1 MELLHNGSARSVAM
15 FLAVMLIARIISAYP
30 NVKTMYSKRLN
41 DYMYLIDLK
50 PRGFEN
56 FSACYVVKG
65 SKVAIVESGPRL
77 TVENLLAGLQEIGI
91 KREEVDYVAV
101 THIHIDHA
109 GGAGT
114 LLPHLPNAQLLCHK
128 KGAPHL
134 INPERLW
141 ISSLQVLGGIAEM
154 YGEFEPVPEE
164 RILIAKEGMVL
175 DLGKGIDLKVLEVP
189 GHASHELSF
198 YEKNSNGV
206 FPGDAAGIYL
216 NKFGVVIINTP
227 PPFHLEKALSSLQR
241 LIQMKPRWL
250 YYSHFGP
257 ASDPVKK
264 LKNYAA
270 RLRLW
275 GEIIL
280 EGMKRGESL
289 DVISERISE
298 KESTAPDVADY
309 IKNHLIYKERGIITP
324 NVYGFMGYFR
334 KSMKLAI
341 K

>member
-1 MELLHNGSARSVAM
+1 
-15 FLAVMLIARIISAYP
+15 
-30 NVKTMYSKRLN
+30 MYSKRLN
-41 DYMYLIDLK
+41 DFMYLIDLK
-50 PRGFEN
+50 PKGFDN
-56 FSACYVVKG
+56 FSASYVIKG
-65 SKVAIVESGPRL
+65 SRVAIIETGPRL
-77 TVENLLAGLQEIGI
+77 TVENLLAGLKETGV

-114 LLPHLPNAQLLCHK
+114 LLPHLPNAQLLVHE

-134 INPERLW
+134 INPEKLW
-141 ISSLQVLGGIAEM
+141 VSSLQVLGDIAEM
-154 YGEFEPVPEE
+154 YGEYESVPEE

-175 DLGKGIDLKVLEVP
+175 DLGKGLDLKVLEMP
-189 GHASHELSF
+189 GHAAHELGF

-216 NKFGVVIINTP
+216 NKFDVVIVNTP
-227 PPFHLEKALSSLQR
+227 PPFHLEMALSSLQR
-241 LIQMKPRWL
+241 LVQMKPKWL
-250 YYSHFGP
+250 YYSHFGR
-257 ASDPVKK
+257 ADAVKK

-270 RLRLW
+270 RLKLW

-280 EGMKRGESL
+280 QGMRSGESF

-298 KESTAPDVADY
+298 KDPIAPDVADY
-309 IKNHLIYKERGIITP
+309 IENHLILSRGIIVP
-324 NVYGFMGYFR
+324 NFYGFMEYFR
-334 KSMKLAI
+334 KVYELDI

>member
-1 MELLHNGSARSVAM
+1 
-15 FLAVMLIARIISAYP
+15 
-30 NVKTMYSKRLN
+30 MYSKRLN
-41 DYMYLIDLK
+41 DYTYLIDLK
-50 PRGFEN
+50 PEGFEN
-56 FSACYVVKG
+56 FSASYVIKG
-65 SKVAIVESGPRL
+65 SRAAIIETGPRL
-77 TVENLLAGLQEIGI
+77 TVENLLAGLKEIGV

-114 LLPHLPNAQLLCHK
+114 LLPHLPNAQLLVHE

-134 INPERLW
+134 INPEKLW
-141 ISSLQVLGGIAEM
+141 TSSLQVLGSIAEM

-164 RILIAKEGMVL
+164 KILVAKEGMVL
-175 DLGKGIDLKVLEVP
+175 DLGKDVDLKVLEMP

-216 NKFGVVIINTP
+216 SKFDVVLINTP
-227 PPFHLEKALSSLQR
+227 PPFHLEMAVSSLQR
-241 LIQMKPRWL
+241 LIQMKPGWL

-257 ASDPVKK
+257 ADDAVKK

-270 RLRLW
+270 RLELW

-280 EGMKRGESL
+280 DGMRRGESL
-289 DVISERISE
+289 DVMSERILE
-298 KESTAPDVADY
+298 KEPIAPDVADY
-309 IKNHLIYKERGIITP
+309 IKNHLILGRGIVIG
-324 NVYGFMGYFR
+324 NVYGFMEYFR
-334 KSMKLAI
+334 RSMT
-341 K
+341 

>member
-1 MELLHNGSARSVAM
+1 MH
-15 FLAVMLIARIISAYP
+15 
-30 NVKTMYSKRLN
+30 SKRLN
-41 DYMYLIDLK
+41 DYTYLIDLK
-50 PRGFEN
+50 PKGFEN
-56 FSACYVVKG
+56 FSASYVIKG
-65 SKVAIVESGPRL
+65 SRAAIVETGPTL
-77 TVENLLAGLQEIGI
+77 TVENLLAGLKEIGVR
-91 KREEVDYVAV
+91 REEVDYVAV

-114 LLPHLPNAQLLCHK
+114 LLPHLPNAQLLVHE
-128 KGAPHL
+128 KGALHL

-141 ISSLQVLGGIAEM
+141 ISSLQVLGDIARM
-154 YGEFEPVPEE
+154 YGEYEPVPEE
-164 RILIAKEGMVL
+164 RVLIGKEGMVL
-175 DLGKGIDLKVLEVP
+175 DLGKDIDLKVLEMP
-189 GHASHELSF
+189 GHASHELGF

-216 NKFGVVIINTP
+216 NKFDMVLVNTP
-227 PPFHLEKALSSLQR
+227 PPFHLEMALSSLQR

-257 ASDPVKK
+257 ADDAVKK

-270 RLRLW
+270 RLKLW

-298 KESTAPDVADY
+298 KDPIAPDAADY
-309 IKNHLIYKERGIITP
+309 IENHLILSRGIVIP
-324 NVYGFMGYFR
+324 NFYGFMEYFR
-334 KSMKLAI
+334 KLGI

>member
-1 MELLHNGSARSVAM
+1 
-15 FLAVMLIARIISAYP
+15 
-30 NVKTMYSKRLN
+30 MYSKRLN
-41 DYMYLIDLK
+41 DYTYLIDLK

-56 FSACYVVKG
+56 FSASYVIKG
-65 SKVAIVESGPRL
+65 SRTVIIETGPRL
-77 TVENLLAGLQEIGI
+77 TVENLLAGLKEIGV
-91 KREEVDYVAV
+91 KRDEVDYVAV

-114 LLPHLPNAQLLCHK
+114 LLPHLPNAQLLVHK
-128 KGAPHL
+128 KGASHL
-134 INPERLW
+134 IDPKRLW
-141 ISSLQVLGGIAEM
+141 ISSLQVLGDIAEM
-154 YGEFEPVPEE
+154 YGEFQPVPEE

-175 DLGKGIDLKVLEVP
+175 DLGKDIDLKVLEMP

-216 NKFGVVIINTP
+216 NKVDVVIINTP
-227 PPFHLEKALSSLQR
+227 PPFHLEMALSSLQR

-257 ASDPVKK
+257 ADDAVKR

-270 RLRLW
+270 RLKLW

-280 EGMKRGESL
+280 EGMRSGESL

-298 KESTAPDVADY
+298 KDPIAPDVADY
-309 IKNHLIYKERGIITP
+309 IKNHLILSRGIIIG
-324 NVYGFMGYFR
+324 NVYGFMEYFR
-334 KSMKLAI
+334 KSMA
-341 K
+341 